1 MMFWN
6 HAGEVELYS
15 IFVALP
21 HTCNALYGRVSWLQ
35 AWRALKPMSAWHSP
49 APVFVFFALSLSC
62 FLSFHFTVSLLSVFF
77 FIQLPLFLCLR
88 FLPLTLFSLFLI
100 LALTSIPPFFRSLFQ
115 QEKGNV
121 GGPSPTGNTLVIA
134 FWSLWHDK
142 VCQAKA
148 AQLHAQKDTR
158 AHTHS
163 KGKKCVREK
172 QQTHWNTSPDKRL
185 AQKDSQINTA
195 AAVVSKQQ

>member
-1 MMFWN
+1 MLEKWSFIAFLLRCHIMRCT
-6 HAGEVELYS
+6 AGHRGCRPGELS
-15 IFVALP
+15 
-21 HTCNALYGRVSWLQ
+21 NWSSNVSLTFSCS
-35 AWRALKPMSAWHSP
+35 RL
-49 APVFVFFALSLSC
+49 C
-62 FLSFHFTVSLLSVFF
+62 FLCSLPLLFSLFSLFPSPSLFSQSFF

-121 GGPSPTGNTLVIA
+121 GGPFPTGNTLIIA

-142 VCQAKA
+142 VCQGKA

-158 AHTHS
+158 VHTHS
-163 KGKKCVREK
+163 KGKKYVREK
-172 QQTHWNTSPDKRL
+172 QQTHRNTSPDKRL

>member
-1 MMFWN
+1 MPEKWSFIAFLLRCHIMR
-6 HAGEVELYS
+6 
-15 IFVALP
+15 
-21 HTCNALYGRVSWLQ
+21 CYGRASWLQ
-35 AWRALKPMSAWHSP
+35 AWRALKPIQQCQPDILLLPSLFSLLSP
-49 APVFVFFALSLSC
+49 SLVFSL
-62 FLSFHFTVSLLSVFF
+62 FTLPFTVSLLSVFF
-77 FIQLPLFLCLR
+77 FIQLPLFLCLS

-115 QEKGNV
+115 QDKGSV
-121 GGPSPTGNTLVIA
+121 GGPSPTGNTLIIA

-142 VCQAKA
+142 VCQGKA

-172 QQTHWNTSPDKRL
+172 QRTHRNTSPGKRL

-195 AAVVSKQQ
+195 ASVVSKQQ

>member
-1 MMFWN
+1 MPEKWSSIAFLLRCHIMRCT
-6 HAGEVELYS
+6 AGYRSCRPGELS
-15 IFVALP
+15 NQCQPDILLLP
-21 HTCNALYGRVSWLQ
+21 
-35 AWRALKPMSAWHSP
+35 
-49 APVFVFFALSLSC
+49 SL
-62 FLSFHFTVSLLSVFF
+62 FSLLSPSLVFSLFTSPSLFSQSFF

>member
-1 MMFWN
+1 MPEKWSSIAFLLRCHIMRCT
-6 HAGEVELYS
+6 AGYRGCRPGELS
-15 IFVALP
+15 NQCQPDILLLP
-21 HTCNALYGRVSWLQ
+21 
-35 AWRALKPMSAWHSP
+35 
-49 APVFVFFALSLSC
+49 SL
-62 FLSFHFTVSLLSVFF
+62 FSLLSPSLVFSLFTSPSLFSQSFF

-88 FLPLTLFSLFLI
+88 FLPLTFFSLFLI

-158 AHTHS
+158 AHTHTAKARSACVKSS
-163 KGKKCVREK
+163 KHTETRAPTKGSHRKTRK
-172 QQTHWNTSPDKRL
+172 
-185 AQKDSQINTA
+185 
-195 AAVVSKQQ
+195 

>member
-1 MMFWN
+1 MRCT
-6 HAGEVELYS
+6 AGYRGCRPGELS
-15 IFVALP
+15 NQCQPDILLLP
-21 HTCNALYGRVSWLQ
+21 
-35 AWRALKPMSAWHSP
+35 
-49 APVFVFFALSLSC
+49 SL
-62 FLSFHFTVSLLSVFF
+62 FSLLSPSLVFSLFTSPSLFSQSFF

-158 AHTHS
+158 ARTQQRQE
-163 KGKKCVREK
+163 VRAWK
-172 QQTHWNTSPDKRL
+172 AANTLKHEPRQKARTERL
-185 AQKDSQINTA
+185 ANKHCSSSRVQTA
-195 AAVVSKQQ
+195 IAV